1 MTQLEAKIILLLAE
15 HSLNVTPVSRALY
28 MHRNSVMYHIRG
40 IKKRTGKDP
49 LDFYDMC
56 ELLPEARFVL
66 DMGADERTIKAL
78 EAMGRRVHGGEA

>member
-1 MTQLEAKIILLLAE
+1 MNQFEAKIIMLLAE

-28 MHRNSVMYHIRG
+28 IHRNSIMYHIRG

-56 ELLPEARFVL
+56 ELIPEASFIL
-66 DMGADERTIKAL
+66 DKGIDERTYRAL
-78 EAMGRRVHGGEA
+78 EAIGRNAHGGEL